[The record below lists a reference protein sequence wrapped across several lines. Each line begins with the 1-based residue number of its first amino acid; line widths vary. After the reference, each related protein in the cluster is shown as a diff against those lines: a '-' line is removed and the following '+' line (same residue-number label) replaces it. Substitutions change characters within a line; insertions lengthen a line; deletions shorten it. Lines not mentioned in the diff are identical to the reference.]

1 LKQNTG
7 LNDQLL
13 INQCKQHE
21 RRAQKQLFEDL
32 YVPVFR
38 LARRYVV
45 NSHDAEEVLGN
56 AFIRVF
62 NNIDQF
68 EYRGEGSLLKWINTI
83 VINECIRFLSRYKPV
98 LVEEDVALL
107 VAESGFDDLS
117 TDYDAEE
124 IQDIIDHMPAGY
136 RTVFNLFAM
145 EGYSHQQI
153 AFILTISEGTSKSQL
168 SKARN
173 YIIEKLK
180 FRTRYGTA

>member
-1 LKQNTG
+1 
-7 LNDQLL
+7 LNEQLL
-13 INQCKQHE
+13 INQCKQHQ

-32 YVPVFR
+32 YVPVYH
-38 LARRYVV
+38 LARRYLV
-45 NSHDAEEVLGN
+45 NSYDAEEALGN

-62 NNIDQF
+62 NSIGQF

-83 VINECIRFLSRYKPV
+83 VINECIRFLSKYKPV

-107 VAESGFDDLS
+107 VAESGFNDFS
-117 TDYDAEE
+117 SDYDAEE
-124 IQDIIDHMPAGY
+124 IQEIIDHMPDGY

-153 AFILTISEGTSKSQL
+153 AAMLNISEGTSRSQL

-173 YIIEKLK
+173 YIIDKLK
-180 FRTRYGTA
+180 HRTYYGTA

>member
-1 LKQNTG
+1 MNE
-7 LNDQLL
+7 QLL

-21 RRAQKQLFEDL
+21 RRAQKQLFEEL

-38 LARRYVV
+38 LARRYLA
-45 NSHDAEEVLGN
+45 NSPDAEEVLGD

-62 NNIDQF
+62 NNIGQF
-68 EYRGEGSLLKWINTI
+68 EYRGKGSLLKWVNTI

-98 LVEEDVALL
+98 MVEEDLALL
-107 VAESGFDDLS
+107 VAERGFDDFS
-117 TDYDAEE
+117 TDYDAEDIRE
-124 IQDIIDHMPAGY
+124 IIDHMPAGY

-153 AFILTISEGTSKSQL
+153 ALMLKISEGTSKSQL
-168 SKARN
+168 CKARN

-180 FRTRYGTA
+180 FRTHYGTA